1 MLILKISLAFYIQYS
16 SAIIGNF
23 PMASF
28 LFLVKR
34 RGINISLITLHDVLL
49 SELLTNVLTISSTY
63 LIGLSISVFLQI
75 PRRITFQRLLR
86 GMMNMSHLII
96 PWLLK
101 TFTSLP
107 KKSLVN
113 DNVRTE
119 IIIIAFNFN

>member
-1 MLILKISLAFYIQYS
+1 
-16 SAIIGNF
+16 
-23 PMASF
+23 MASF